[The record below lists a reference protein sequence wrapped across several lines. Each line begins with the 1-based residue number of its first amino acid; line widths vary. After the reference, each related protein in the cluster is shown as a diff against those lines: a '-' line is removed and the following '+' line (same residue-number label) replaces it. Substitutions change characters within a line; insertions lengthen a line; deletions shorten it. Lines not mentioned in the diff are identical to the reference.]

1 MHSPETATM
10 GGVRGGPLQGAGEQP
25 ASGWFVSVEKGIC
38 LLFPDCPPSTVSMW
52 AFTSL
57 MKDALES

>member
-1 MHSPETATM
+1 M
-10 GGVRGGPLQGAGEQP
+10 GGVRGGPLQAAGEQP